1 MIYLNDY
8 ERGGIWVNKFHIVT
22 INQQIR
28 DCRITFIN
36 DDVLCVLETAD
47 EVIEKIRNYDL

>member
-28 DCRITFIN
+28 DCRITFTN
-36 DDVLCVLETAD
+36 DNVLCVLETAD

>member
-28 DCRITFIN
+28 DCRITFTN
-36 DDVLCVLETAD
+36 DSVICVLETAD